1 MPLKTKSTDQI
12 KRITFFISLFFIFE
26 LSWIGHKPG
35 LLSPHR
41 VFYCFI
47 KDYLLYYKTRE
58 NINWIVLSSF
68 FGKAAYNNLEI
79 CFNLIFLLLQNIS
92 LFCWFFSPSHFEPHF
107 TGSVIFNNGRSD
119 IDHFPP
125 SWTNI
130 VFAKKN
136 RQPLPRLSYFW
147 RRNCFWEAMFVIP
160 WVVNLIPWSC
170 VSGLEIQ
177 HRETAVNTF

>member
-12 KRITFFISLFFIFE
+12 KRITFFYFIV
-26 LSWIGHKPG
+26 LYLWAI
-35 LLSPHR
+35 SPHR

-47 KDYLLYYKTRE
+47 KDYLLFYKTRE

-68 FGKAAYNNLEI
+68 FGNAAYNNLEI

-136 RQPLPRLSYFW
+136 WQPLPRLSYFCQ
-147 RRNCFWEAMFVIP
+147 RNCFWEAMFVIP
-160 WVVNLIPWSC
+160 SDLEFVATVATGGHVNVLS
-170 VSGLEIQ
+170 
-177 HRETAVNTF
+177 AV

>member
-12 KRITFFISLFFIFE
+12 KRITFFLFHCSLSLSCHE
-26 LSWIGHKPG
+26 LGI
-35 LLSPHR
+35 SPHR

-119 IDHFPP
+119 IDHFPHLEQTLFLP
-125 SWTNI
+125 REIDNLFPI
-130 VFAKKN
+130 LVIFAK
-136 RQPLPRLSYFW
+136 RMSIILRCYVCDTS
-147 RRNCFWEAMFVIP
+147 NCVYPCGELTLVFTSSLLKWKYSD
-160 WVVNLIPWSC
+160 L
-170 VSGLEIQ
+170 G
-177 HRETAVNTF
+177 